1 MPPEGDSSGEQ
12 VAIRSSTTGF
22 TLDERAP
29 KKQLRGHCQ
38 AEDLDIDGTWLIAS
52 FVIGSIGF
60 VLLVYGR
67 KQRRAPHLV
76 CGLTLVV
83 YPYFVHDAMMMS
95 LIAAVL
101 TGLLW
106 FLVKRLEM

>member
-1 MPPEGDSSGEQ
+1 
-12 VAIRSSTTGF
+12 
-22 TLDERAP
+22 
-29 KKQLRGHCQ
+29 
-38 AEDLDIDGTWLIAS
+38 
-52 FVIGSIGF
+52 

-67 KQRRAPHLV
+67 KQRRAPHFV

-83 YPYFVHDAMMMS
+83 YPYFVPDAMLMS

-106 FLVKRLEM
+106 FLVQKRGM